1 MTNIIAIA
9 NHKGGV
15 GKTTSVQNIG
25 VALSKLDKKVLLID
39 LDPQANLS
47 DAFGY
52 EDAESSI
59 YDALTDKGPAPIHKI
74 SETLA
79 LIPSNLD
86 LSVAEVELSNV
97 PGREFVLK
105 ELING
110 WKDNYDYVIIDCPPS
125 LGLLTINALT
135 ACQEVYI
142 PLDAQYFSMK
152 GLDKLM
158 FILEKIKERLNKD
171 VDVTGVFLTQFDN
184 RLVLNKNIAEMIEDY
199 FPNKVFKTRIRKNIA
214 LVEAPIDDQDIFAY
228 APSSNGAKDYK
239 NLSMEIV
246 NSHDKVKV

>member
-1 MTNIIAIA
+1 MTNIIAVA

-25 VALSKLDKKVLLID
+25 VALSKMGKKVLLID

-47 DAFGY
+47 DSFGY
-52 EDAESSI
+52 EDAETSI
-59 YDALTDKGPAPIHKI
+59 YDALTEKGPAPIHKV
-74 SETLA
+74 SDTLSI
-79 LIPSNLD
+79 IPSNLD
-86 LSVAEVELSNV
+86 LSVAEVELSNI
-97 PGREFVLK
+97 PGREYVLK

-110 WKDNYDYVIIDCPPS
+110 WKTDFDYVIIDCPPS

-135 ACQEVYI
+135 ACDEVYI

-158 FILEKIKERLNKD
+158 YILEKIKARLNKD
-171 VDVTGVFLTQFDN
+171 VEVTGVFLTQFDK
-184 RLVLNKNIAEMIEDY
+184 RLVLNNNIAEMIEDY

-214 LVEAPIDDQDIFAY
+214 LVEAPIDDQDIFTY
-228 APSSNGAKDYK
+228 APRSNGAKDYEK
-239 NLSMEIV
+239 LSLEIV
-246 NSHDKVKV
+246 EAHK

>member
-25 VALSKLDKKVLLID
+25 VALSQLDNKVLLID

-47 DAFGY
+47 DSFGY
-52 EDAESSI
+52 EDAETSI

-74 SETLA
+74 SETLY

-86 LSVAEVELSNV
+86 LSVAEVELSNI
-97 PGREFVLK
+97 PGREYVLR

-110 WKDNYDYVIIDCPPS
+110 WKDDYDYVIIDCPPS

-135 ACQEVYI
+135 ACHEVYI

-158 FILEKIKERLNKD
+158 FILEKIKARLNKE
-171 VDVTGVFLTQFDN
+171 VEVTGVFLTQFDN

-228 APSSNGAKDYK
+228 APGSNGAKDYK
-239 NLSMEIV
+239 NLSIEIV
-246 NSHDKVKV
+246 NAHNKA

>member
-1 MTNIIAIA
+1 MTNIIAVA

-25 VALSKLDKKVLLID
+25 VALSNLGKKVLLID

-47 DAFGY
+47 DSFGY
-52 EDAESSI
+52 EDADTSI
-59 YDALTDKGPAPIHKI
+59 YDALTEKGPAPIHKVSDFLSI
-74 SETLA
+74 
-79 LIPSNLD
+79 IPSNLD

-97 PGREFVLK
+97 PGREYVLR
-105 ELING
+105 ELINS
-110 WKDNYDYVIIDCPPS
+110 WKTDFDYVIIDCPPS

-135 ACQEVYI
+135 ACDEVYI

-158 FILEKIKERLNKD
+158 YILEKIKARLNKH
-171 VDVTGVFLTQFDN
+171 VEVTGVFLTQFDK
-184 RLVLNKNIAEMIEDY
+184 RLVLNNNIAEMIEDY

-214 LVEAPIDDQDIFAY
+214 LVEAPIDDQDIFTY
-228 APSSNGAKDYK
+228 APRSNGAKDYQ
-239 NLSMEIV
+239 NLSLEIV
-246 NSHDKVKV
+246 EAHK

>member
-25 VALSKLDKKVLLID
+25 VALSQLDKKVLLID

-52 EDAESSI
+52 EDAELSI
-59 YDALTDKGPAPIHKI
+59 YDALTDKAPAPIHKV
-74 SETLA
+74 SETLDI
-79 LIPSNLD
+79 IPSNLD
-86 LSVAEVELSNV
+86 LSVAEVELSNI
-97 PGREFVLK
+97 PGREYVLR
-105 ELING
+105 ELVSKWVG
-110 WKDNYDYVIIDCPPS
+110 LYDYIIIDCPPS

-135 ACQEVYI
+135 ACNEVYI

-158 FILEKIKERLNKD
+158 FILEKIKARLNKE
-171 VDVTGVFLTQFDN
+171 VEVTGVFLTQFDK
-184 RLVLNKNIAEMIEDY
+184 RLVLNKNIADMIEDY

-214 LVEAPIDDQDIFAY
+214 LVEAPIDDLDIFSY

-239 NLSMEIV
+239 KLSLEIV
-246 NSHDKVKV
+246 AAHQA